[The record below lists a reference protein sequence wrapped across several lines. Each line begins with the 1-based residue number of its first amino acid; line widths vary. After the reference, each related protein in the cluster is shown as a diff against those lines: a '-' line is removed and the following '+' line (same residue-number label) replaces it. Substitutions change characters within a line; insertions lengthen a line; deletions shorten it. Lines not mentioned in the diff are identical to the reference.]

1 MTVKTFY
8 VTLYLLLFACLKNYT
23 QQNFYKNIK
32 SIKLLNSKTNSN
44 YPVIGFNDHVYLSFD
59 DIEADE
65 KDYYFKINHYNYKW
79 NPSKLLKSEFLNGFD
94 DIRIDDYKS
103 SYNTLQSYTHYKL
116 KIPNNDFDFKVS
128 GNYSISVHLS
138 NDRKVFEKRFLV
150 NENLTSISMSISRS
164 NKIEDIES
172 SQNIDATINCNNCTK
187 IYNSSSIL
195 KLIII
200 KNNNWLSSRIIAKP
214 KHVLSNKLI
223 FREINFKGGNEYLS
237 FDTSNINSTNY
248 RIYKTD
254 LKNLYNNYLVT
265 DFERTKKKY
274 EYNPDING
282 SYKLNSQFSDF
293 DIENDYSNV
302 HFTLKPNSIN
312 LESKVYIVG
321 EFNDFKPDK
330 NYELTLNKNKY
341 EGSFKFKQGYYN
353 YIYCYISQ
361 SNPEIINYFGGDF
374 WETENTYS
382 ALLYQKKIND
392 KYFKLIGHSSISSSV
407 IKN

>member
-1 MTVKTFY
+1 
-8 VTLYLLLFACLKNYT
+8 
-23 QQNFYKNIK
+23 
-32 SIKLLNSKTNSN
+32 
-44 YPVIGFNDHVYLSFD
+44 
-59 DIEADE
+59 
-65 KDYYFKINHYNYKW
+65 
-79 NPSKLLKSEFLNGFD
+79 
-94 DIRIDDYKS
+94 
-103 SYNTLQSYTHYKL
+103 
-116 KIPNNDFDFKVS
+116 
-128 GNYSISVHLS
+128 
-138 NDRKVFEKRFLV
+138 
-150 NENLTSISMSISRS
+150 MSISRS
-164 NKIEDIES
+164 NKIEEIES

-214 KHVLSNKLI
+214 RHVLSNKLI

-248 RIYKTD
+248 RTYKTD